1 MGVDTKEK
9 RLSFL
14 NFGLPWWSTLPETDG
29 AIDSDDR
36 LHLLHLYSGIAGA
49 TPAVA
54 DPYGLEFTLTDNRF
68 HYTAPGS
75 RMQFTAPDNH
85 MQFTLPTED

>member
-36 LHLLHLYSGIAGA
+36 LHLLHLYSGIAA
-49 TPAVA
+49 EVVIVLPSLVA
-54 DPYGLEFTLTDNRF
+54 YPVRRGTSSDSSPVRRGIADSTSPVRR
-68 HYTAPGS
+68 S
-75 RMQFTAPDNH
+75 PDN
-85 MQFTLPTED
+85 